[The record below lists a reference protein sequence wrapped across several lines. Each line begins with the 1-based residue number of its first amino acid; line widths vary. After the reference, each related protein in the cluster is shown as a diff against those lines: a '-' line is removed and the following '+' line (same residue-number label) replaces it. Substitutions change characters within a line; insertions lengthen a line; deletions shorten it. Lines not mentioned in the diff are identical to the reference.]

1 MSQHSAS
8 ASNGRIVIPANVGA
22 ELGMQDG
29 GDFIVHVQDGLIRL
43 EPIQAAVSRA
53 IVRRYVPET
62 VSLVGELAEDRCSA
76 AERE

>member
-1 MSQHSAS
+1 
-8 ASNGRIVIPANVGA
+8 
-22 ELGMQDG
+22 MQDG